1 MLESLF
7 NNAADLFSSSTLG
20 KRDFNKDVFLWNI
33 VEFFRAAKNICER
46 TTASLIWKMAYEYT
60 ITLSFSSILR
70 NSTAAFERNSSAK
83 HWALSE
89 KTHIWKIRNF
99 LNEIIDIYFYFQFSV
114 FFIVVNY
121 KPPFTFYFCL
131 INICFENY

>member
-33 VEFFRAAKNICER
+33 AEFLRAAKNICER
-46 TTASLIWKMAYEYT
+46 TTTSLIWNMAYEYT

-70 NSTAAFERNSSAK
+70 NSTAAFERNPSTK

-99 LNEIIDIYFYFQFSV
+99 LEACYQMYVSLFRFHKILFHWKKYWKYDVI
-114 FFIVVNY
+114 FI
-121 KPPFTFYFCL
+121 F
-131 INICFENY
+131 